1 MIAAATLV
9 IVVFVSLLINRAAT
23 VALMSTGLSRDMA
36 RFQARSALTGVGYT
50 TTESESIVNHPVR
63 RRVVMLL
70 MLVGNAGLVT
80 ILATLVVSMAGA
92 PRPAHQAMRLG
103 LIVAG
108 LAVIF
113 FLSQS
118 PGIDRWLTRQM
129 ARFVSRF
136 TEIEARDY
144 VGLLQLS
151 GDYAVTE
158 LPVRPG
164 SWVSGRPLEEL
175 RLAQE
180 GVLVLGIQRPDGTYV
195 GAPRGET
202 VPRSGDE
209 LVLYGRA
216 DVLAD
221 LEDRREDASGQEAH
235 RRAVAAQEELRL
247 RQQSQGPRA

>member
-1 MIAAATLV
+1 VIAASTLV
-9 IVVFVSLLINRAAT
+9 IVVFISLLINRAAT

-80 ILATLVVSMAGA
+80 ILATLVVSLAGA
-92 PRPAHQAMRLG
+92 PRPAHQALRLG

-129 ARFVSRF
+129 ARLVSRF

-144 VGLLQLS
+144 VSLLQLS

-158 LPVRPG
+158 LRVEPEGWLANR
-164 SWVSGRPLEEL
+164 RLDEL

-180 GVLVLGIQRPDGTYV
+180 GVLVLGIQRTNGEYL

-202 VPRSGDE
+202 VVRGDDE

-216 DVLAD
+216 DVLTE
-221 LEDRREDASGQEAH
+221 LDRRRRDASGEAAH
-235 RRAVAAQEELRL
+235 RRAIARQDDVRRGQEDAR
-247 RQQSQGPRA
+247 SG